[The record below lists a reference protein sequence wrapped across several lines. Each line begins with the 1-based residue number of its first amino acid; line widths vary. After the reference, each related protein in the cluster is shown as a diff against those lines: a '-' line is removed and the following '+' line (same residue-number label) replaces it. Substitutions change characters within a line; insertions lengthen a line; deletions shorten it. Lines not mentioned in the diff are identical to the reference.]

1 MYDHLPDI
9 SPEQPVTPARPADR
23 ERDLPAATFRKPS
36 RTIKVEPVRRPAE
49 RDRTDAPPAK
59 TGPERH
65 ERPSPAPRR
74 SPAPAR
80 P

>member
-1 MYDHLPDI
+1 MHYHLPDI
-9 SPEQPVTPARPADR
+9 SRDWPITPARPADR

-36 RTIKVEPVRRPAE
+36 RTIKVEPVRRPGE
-49 RDRTDAPPAK
+49 PDRTDAPPAK
-59 TGPERH
+59 TDPARP

-74 SPAPAR
+74 SPARAR